1 MFLSSL
7 LMWDSVRR
15 TLRETKKEAP
25 NRAPWKNAMEFLFN
39 LVFIE
44 LSIERGAGNSK
55 FCRCMNTI
63 WGDIGNWYRLLSC
76 QLFSQDILLWIH
88 YSIDIQFIWHDKNQ
102 EHHRVYTND
111 QDSQIRIAAK
121 WPHKQGQGQ
130 GSALF
135 IPDYKIVIGI
145 IISDNYDWNQQTY
158 GQRKPYDCPP
168 TAPHFTKPKRG
179 SNVNTE

>member
-25 NRAPWKNAMEFLFN
+25 NRAPWNNAMEFLFN

-44 LSIERGAGNSK
+44 LSIERGTGNSK

-130 GSALF
+130 RQCVIYTWLQNSDWYYYIGQLWLKSTNIWAKKTLWLPANSAPF
-135 IPDYKIVIGI
+135 YE
-145 IISDNYDWNQQTY
+145 
-158 GQRKPYDCPP
+158 
-168 TAPHFTKPKRG
+168 TKERL
-179 SNVNTE
+179 